1 MVVDLV
7 FDYLT
12 LEFEQFFLKVFV
24 YLLLLHLW
32 VSPVAAAYPSFLF
45 WIIKNLCDFILWT
58 KPFFKKKEE
67 NIIIMID
74 SFSRAYYDL
83 KVYYNNDI
91 QINIYIYEFVK
102 KIKVNEYVVEKNDKQ
117 LTKTLNLNDISI
129 YCLQNK
135 FSYLLNKL
143 INNYQLFNINYPL
156 LLDLFFMVFS
166 FIIIFLFFTEKISYN
181 KQIIVFLFY
190 GSLICIKIG
199 YYLSFLLSFAEVWV
213 LYFWR
218 LFKWVVIKLLFC

>member
-1 MVVDLV
+1 
-7 FDYLT
+7 
-12 LEFEQFFLKVFV
+12 
-24 YLLLLHLW
+24 
-32 VSPVAAAYPSFLF
+32 
-45 WIIKNLCDFILWT
+45 
-58 KPFFKKKEE
+58 
-67 NIIIMID
+67 MID

-117 LTKTLNLNDISI
+117 ITKTLNLNDISI

-166 FIIIFLFFTEKISYN
+166 FIIIFLFFT
-181 KQIIVFLFY
+181 
-190 GSLICIKIG
+190 
-199 YYLSFLLSFAEVWV
+199 
-213 LYFWR
+213 
-218 LFKWVVIKLLFC
+218 